1 VKTTGNLVRN
11 YAEHLMHFQ
20 HGFGFNNEE
29 MGNNI
34 IDVAQRMKVDGII
47 FNEVFGC
54 RSMCTG
60 HRMLK
65 DLIRQ
70 KGLELPV
77 NVITFNNIGDSI
89 GQVKTRVS
97 AMVEMLKGK

>member
-1 VKTTGNLVRN
+1 MR
-11 YAEHLMHFQ
+11 FQ

-29 MGNNI
+29 MANNI
-34 IDVAQRMKVDGII
+34 INVAQRMKVDGII

-60 HRMLK
+60 HRILK
-65 DLIRQ
+65 DAIRQ

>member
-1 VKTTGNLVRN
+1 
-11 YAEHLMHFQ
+11 M
-20 HGFGFNNEE
+20 
-29 MGNNI
+29 
-34 IDVAQRMKVDGII
+34 
-47 FNEVFGC
+47 
-54 RSMCTG
+54 
-60 HRMLK
+60 
-65 DLIRQ
+65 LIRQ